1 MRQQYD
7 SEYTAMLE
15 KYSVAKPT
23 EKTRKG
29 GGGGG
34 GVGRR
39 EMEVTE
45 LWSTDFSRTRGQAE
59 RRRRWTVSH
68 GSCAR
73 DGTGESRTKCVLM

>member
-1 MRQQYD
+1 MRRQYN

-15 KYSVAKPT
+15 RYSIEKPM
-23 EKTRKG
+23 EKKGKG
-29 GGGGG
+29 GVGRG

-59 RRRRWTVSH
+59 RRRWTLSQ
-68 GSCAR
+68 GREGA
-73 DGTGESRTKCVLM
+73 GESRTQCVLM